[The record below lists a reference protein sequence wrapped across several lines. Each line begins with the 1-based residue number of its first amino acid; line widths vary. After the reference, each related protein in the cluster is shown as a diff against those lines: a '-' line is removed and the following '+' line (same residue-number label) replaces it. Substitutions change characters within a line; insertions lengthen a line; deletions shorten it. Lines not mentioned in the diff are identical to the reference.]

1 MQHQRPFRIPP
12 APFTLCSPGPEG
24 LTGGW
29 GGLGAPLGLD
39 INNAGEGRE
48 AKEGGKPRPA
58 PPELC
63 RRCPIVPS
71 LRSHRRD
78 GATEGLHGPVEGSGR
93 SHSPRGTPRCWV
105 AVAAAAPGLAL
116 PGLQRWLRAGASPGD
131 TDGGPRAPS
140 PCSAP
145 TAAGSGRMG
154 ILGTLELLFQLLRG
168 RRRPAHPEVPAVC
181 RGGAVHGRPATVP
194 ALPAPGERGEG
205 DGTSMANPSPSPWG
219 PILLLPQGCPGGSV
233 PFRAMQC
240 SLYDNKPVLGTT
252 ARYRWVPFHGA
263 PNVCDLN
270 CLAVGHNF
278 YYSFGRV
285 LDGTRCG
292 PGSPDLCIS
301 GRCLSVGCDGIL
313 GSGARPDAC
322 GQCGGGHDTCLF
334 VHRLFQGAD
343 PSSGYFGYMNVTKIP
358 AGATHIKV
366 TDKSRNYLAA
376 VGFGKE
382 LERGQSGHRW
392 TRARRPLSS
401 PRPDAVRGPC
411 SPLGPRPGGS
421 GALCTPG
428 FGSGLGPKPSS
439 YKKTDFSQAPSA
451 ALPAHAAL
459 PAPGEA
465 SGGDP
470 GIRAAPS
477 PAQHQG
483 SSTLQ
488 CSATLPPAALMT
500 SDGRYVLNGDWSIA
514 WPGPYEVAGTRLLYA
529 RDRDGTESLEVPGP
543 TDEDLHLMVLLQEPN
558 PGIEYEFWLPHG
570 HPQPGR
576 GDTSPLRQPQPRGA
590 GIPPPREPPVTPAQ
604 PGGSAT
610 ERPLRSP
617 PGRSG
622 DGAAAVRCGRCHTP
636 KGRSQRIWHFCQSDF
651 VFQGWILARRLVGQE
666 TRYEVEVKTPY
677 RHRFPLVR
685 REYVWVPNTCDCPPL
700 REGGEYLLM
709 AQRHVN
715 HEHTLNRILLRDDG
729 YARPWTPREDRLVRE
744 AARHCPQPR
753 PP

>member
-1 MQHQRPFRIPP
+1 MEPPRGCMARWRGQGGPIPHGGPHGAGALCSRRWPWRLLLLAWLYLGCSVGSAQEPALGTLTGVPEPP
-12 APFTLCSPGPEG
+12 APARPRRQPARGAWGSWGPWSSCSSSCGDG
-24 LTGGW
+24 VALRT
-29 GGLGAPLGLD
+29 
-39 INNAGEGRE
+39 
-48 AKEGGKPRPA
+48 
-58 PPELC
+58 
-63 RRCPIVPS
+63 RRC
-71 LRSHRRD
+71 LRSAEEEPCTGD
-78 GATEGLHGPVEGSGR
+78 
-93 SHSPRGTPRCWV
+93 PRQYRLC
-105 AVAAAAPGLAL
+105 
-116 PGLQRWLRAGASPGD
+116 
-131 TDGGPRAPS
+131 
-140 PCSAP
+140 
-145 TAAGSGRMG
+145 
-154 ILGTLELLFQLLRG
+154 QL
-168 RRRPAHPEVPAVC
+168 
-181 RGGAVHGRPATVP
+181 
-194 ALPAPGERGEG
+194 
-205 DGTSMANPSPSPWG
+205 
-219 PILLLPQGCPGGSV
+219 QGCPGGSV

-366 TDKSRNYLAA
+366 TDKSRNYL
-376 VGFGKE
+376 
-382 LERGQSGHRW
+382 
-392 TRARRPLSS
+392 
-401 PRPDAVRGPC
+401 
-411 SPLGPRPGGS
+411 
-421 GALCTPG
+421 
-428 FGSGLGPKPSS
+428 
-439 YKKTDFSQAPSA
+439 
-451 ALPAHAAL
+451 
-459 PAPGEA
+459 
-465 SGGDP
+465 
-470 GIRAAPS
+470 
-477 PAQHQG
+477 
-483 SSTLQ
+483 
-488 CSATLPPAALMT
+488 ALMT

>member
-1 MQHQRPFRIPP
+1 MEPPRGCMARWRGQGGPIPHGGPHGAGALCSRRWPWRLLLLAWLYLGCSVGSAQEPALGTLTGVPEPP
-12 APFTLCSPGPEG
+12 APARPRRQPARGAWGSWGPWSSCSSSCGDG
-24 LTGGW
+24 VALRT
-29 GGLGAPLGLD
+29 
-39 INNAGEGRE
+39 
-48 AKEGGKPRPA
+48 
-58 PPELC
+58 
-63 RRCPIVPS
+63 RRC
-71 LRSHRRD
+71 LRSAEEEPCTGD
-78 GATEGLHGPVEGSGR
+78 
-93 SHSPRGTPRCWV
+93 PRQYRLC
-105 AVAAAAPGLAL
+105 
-116 PGLQRWLRAGASPGD
+116 
-131 TDGGPRAPS
+131 
-140 PCSAP
+140 
-145 TAAGSGRMG
+145 
-154 ILGTLELLFQLLRG
+154 QL
-168 RRRPAHPEVPAVC
+168 
-181 RGGAVHGRPATVP
+181 
-194 ALPAPGERGEG
+194 
-205 DGTSMANPSPSPWG
+205 
-219 PILLLPQGCPGGSV
+219 QGCPGGSV

>member
-93 SHSPRGTPRCWV
+93 SHSPRGTPRCWRSLLPQV

-366 TDKSRNYLAA
+366 TDKSRNYLA
-376 VGFGKE
+376 
-382 LERGQSGHRW
+382 
-392 TRARRPLSS
+392 
-401 PRPDAVRGPC
+401 
-411 SPLGPRPGGS
+411 
-421 GALCTPG
+421 
-428 FGSGLGPKPSS
+428 
-439 YKKTDFSQAPSA
+439 
-451 ALPAHAAL
+451 
-459 PAPGEA
+459 
-465 SGGDP
+465 
-470 GIRAAPS
+470 
-477 PAQHQG
+477 
-483 SSTLQ
+483 
-488 CSATLPPAALMT
+488 LMT